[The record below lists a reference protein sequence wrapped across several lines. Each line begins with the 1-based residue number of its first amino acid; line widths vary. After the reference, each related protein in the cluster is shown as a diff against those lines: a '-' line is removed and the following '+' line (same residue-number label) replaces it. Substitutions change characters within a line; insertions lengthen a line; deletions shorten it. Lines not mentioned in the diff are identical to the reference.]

1 MNRNIVLFTLVIV
14 LFAVGGDVIT
24 MHAATKEETQAIFMA
39 NFVKFVTWPEPLKSE
54 ATIIVGVIGQD
65 PFGENLKKVFAGKD
79 FGGKTVEVKSFQAV
93 PTEEVCHILF
103 ISSSE
108 EGNLSKILEA
118 LKNLSILTVGEMKQ
132 FVESGGMINFTLV
145 EDKVRFEINLGSAKK
160 VNLKINPKLLKLA
173 VLVKQ

>member
-93 PTEEVCHILF
+93 PTEEVCQSL
-103 ISSSE
+103 
-108 EGNLSKILEA
+108 
-118 LKNLSILTVGEMKQ
+118 
-132 FVESGGMINFTLV
+132 
-145 EDKVRFEINLGSAKK
+145 
-160 VNLKINPKLLKLA
+160 
-173 VLVKQ
+173 

>member
-1 MNRNIVLFTLVIV
+1 M
-14 LFAVGGDVIT
+14 
-24 MHAATKEETQAIFMA
+24 
-39 NFVKFVTWPEPLKSE
+39 
-54 ATIIVGVIGQD
+54 
-65 PFGENLKKVFAGKD
+65 
-79 FGGKTVEVKSFQAV
+79 
-93 PTEEVCHILF
+93 CHILF

-173 VLVKQ
+173 VSVKQ

>member
-1 MNRNIVLFTLVIV
+1 MNSNIVLFTLVIV

-24 MHAATKEETQAIFMA
+24 MHAATKEETQAIFVA
-39 NFVKFVTWPEPLKSE
+39 NFVKFVTWPDPLKGE
-54 ATIIVGVIGQD
+54 ATIIVGVIGED

-93 PTEEVCHILF
+93 PTGDVCHILF

-145 EDKVRFEINLGSAKK
+145 EDKVRFEINLGSDKK

-173 VLVKQ
+173 VSVKQ